1 MHLQVRQVCAL
12 TAGNHLPDAGKMVYK
27 VDNLVNPGDSAGVVI
42 ATLEKKGGRTKLTSN
57 ERAVVDELA
66 QVIRKHHDQAPGT
79 LARLV
84 GLAFES
90 SLGGGE
96 SREDR
101 LARAQVRGLGARQQ
115 LAEAEGGSLSSE
127 EVARLLEISKTAVLK
142 RQAAGRL
149 LAWRE
154 ERLQAARFPRW
165 QFNEHGQVLAGL
177 EQVLEVLNQDERLDA
192 WGKLVFFLQEKP
204 SLGNRRPLDL
214 LREGKLKEVLL
225 AAQAYAE

>member
-1 MHLQVRQVCAL
+1 MYPEVRAL
-12 TAGNHLPDAGKMVYK
+12 NAENHFPGTRKMVYK
-27 VDNLVNPGDSAGVVI
+27 VDNPINLCEPACVMI
-42 ATLEKKGGRTKLTSN
+42 ATLERKGAKMKLTSS
-57 ERAVVDELA
+57 ERAVVDELS
-66 QVIRKHHDQAPGT
+66 QVIRKHPDQAPGT

-90 SLGGGE
+90 SVGAGE
-96 SREDR
+96 SREGR
-101 LARAQVRGLGARQQ
+101 LARAHVRGLGARQQ

-165 QFNEHGQVLAGL
+165 QFNEHGQVLTGL
-177 EQVLEVLNQDERLDA
+177 AQVLEVLNQDERLDA
-192 WGKLVFFLQEKP
+192 WAKILFFLQEKP
-204 SLGNRRPLDL
+204 SLGNQRPLDL
-214 LREGKLKEVLL
+214 LRGGKLKDVLL